1 MTRRRTVTLFLIVFS
16 NFLGGTIVLP
26 TLPLYAQRH
35 FDMSPEVI
43 SLLLASYFI
52 AQFIASPF
60 IGKLSDR
67 FGRIPV
73 LIVSQLG
80 TVISFIMLGFAG
92 SVFMLFAS
100 RILDGI
106 TGGNVIVVQ
115 AYITDVSPREK
126 RTQSLSLVWM
136 AFGLG
141 YILGPA
147 IGGFVAAAFTE
158 QASFM
163 LGAAISLLSLVMTW
177 ALLDETLTAERRA
190 LLKTVKKASL
200 KARDILANVPLSLI
214 LLIAFGTQFG
224 LSLLTSMITLFGEDV
239 IFAGQTPEA
248 VNVGVG
254 ILLTCIGVGQFLT
267 QLVLIKPSVERF
279 GERRLVIIGLTLR
292 GLSML
297 IFVLLAT
304 PFLSGFAL
312 LLFAGASGLLMPS
325 LQAMATVSVEDE
337 SQNGAVMGIYQS
349 AISLGIIAGTSL
361 GGNFYGIAPE
371 LPFLIGGVIMF
382 IMLLPG
388 VVLNRRLGPVS
399 VRREQRR
406 RHFPGVTHLK
416 PRS

>member
-1 MTRRRTVTLFLIVFS
+1 MTRRRTITLFIIVFS

-35 FDMSPEVI
+35 FAMSPEAI
-43 SLLLASYFI
+43 SMLLASYFI
-52 AQFIASPF
+52 AQFVAAPF

-73 LIVSQLG
+73 LIISQLG
-80 TVISFIMLGFAG
+80 TVLSFIMLGFAG
-92 SVFMLFAS
+92 SVVMLFAA

-147 IGGFVAAAFTE
+147 IGGFVAAAFSE
-158 QASFM
+158 QASFI
-163 LGAAISLLSLVMTW
+163 LGAAISLLSLIMTW

-224 LSLLTSMITLFGEDV
+224 LSMLTSMITLFGEDV
-239 IFAGQTPEA
+239 IFANQSASA

-254 ILLTCIGVGQFLT
+254 ILLTCIGVGQFMT
-267 QLVLIKPSVERF
+267 QLVLIKPAVARF

-292 GLSML
+292 GVSML
-297 IFVLLAT
+297 IFVVLAT
-304 PFLSGFAL
+304 PFMSGFAL

-325 LQAMATVSVEDE
+325 LQAMATVSIEDE

-361 GGNFYGIAPE
+361 GGNFYGIAPS

-399 VRREQRR
+399 VRREKKKRQ
-406 RHFPGVTHLK
+406 
-416 PRS
+416 PRGATV

>member
-35 FDMSPEVI
+35 FDMSPEAI
-43 SLLLASYFI
+43 SMLLASYFI
-52 AQFIASPF
+52 AQFIAAPF

-73 LIVSQLG
+73 LIISQLG
-80 TVISFIMLGFAG
+80 TVLSFIMLGFAG
-92 SVFMLFAS
+92 GVVMLFAA

-115 AYITDVSPREK
+115 AYITDVSPRAK

-147 IGGFVAAAFTE
+147 IGGFVAAAFSE

-163 LGAAISLLSLVMTW
+163 LGAAISLVSLVMTW

-190 LLKTVKKASL
+190 LLKTVTKASL

-239 IFAGQTPEA
+239 IFAGQSASA

-254 ILLTCIGVGQFLT
+254 ILLTCIGVGQFMT
-267 QLVLIKPSVERF
+267 QLVLIKPAVQRF
-279 GERRLVIIGLTLR
+279 GERRLVIIGLLLR
-292 GLSML
+292 GVSMM
-297 IFVLLAT
+297 IFVVLAT
-304 PFLSGFAL
+304 PFMSGFAL

-325 LQAMATVSVEDE
+325 LQAMATVSIEDE

-361 GGNFYGIAPE
+361 GGNFYGIAPT

-382 IMLLPG
+382 MMLLPG

-399 VRREQRR
+399 VRRKQKEQ
-406 RHFPGVTHLK
+406 PSGVTV
-416 PRS
+416 

>member
-35 FDMSPEVI
+35 FDLSPEAI
-43 SLLLASYFI
+43 SMLLASYFI
-52 AQFIASPF
+52 AQFIAAPF

-73 LIVSQLG
+73 LIISQLG
-80 TVISFIMLGFAG
+80 TVLSFIMLGFAG
-92 SVFMLFAS
+92 GVVMLFAA

-147 IGGFVAAAFTE
+147 LGGFVAAAFSE

-239 IFAGQTPEA
+239 IFAGQTPDA

-254 ILLTCIGVGQFLT
+254 ILLTCVGVGQFLT
-267 QLVLIKPSVERF
+267 QLVLIKPAVERF
-279 GERRLVIIGLTLR
+279 GERRLVIIGLSLR

-297 IFVLLAT
+297 IFVVLAT
-304 PFLSGFAL
+304 PFMSGFAL

-325 LQAMATVSVEDE
+325 LQAMATVSIEDE

-349 AISLGIIAGTSL
+349 AISLGIITGTSL
-361 GGNFYGIAPE
+361 GGNFYGIAPA

-388 VVLNRRLGPVS
+388 VVLNRRLGPVA
-399 VRREQRR
+399 VRRKQKRQSS
-406 RHFPGVTHLK
+406 GVTV
-416 PRS
+416 

>member
-1 MTRRRTVTLFLIVFS
+1 M
-16 NFLGGTIVLP
+16 
-26 TLPLYAQRH
+26 
-35 FDMSPEVI
+35 
-43 SLLLASYFI
+43 LLASFFI
-52 AQFIASPF
+52 AQFVAAPF

-73 LIVSQLG
+73 LIISQLG
-80 TVISFIMLGFAG
+80 TVLSFIMLGFAG
-92 SVFMLFAS
+92 GVVMLFAA

-115 AYITDVSPREK
+115 AYITDVSPRAK

-147 IGGFVAAAFTE
+147 IGGFVAAAFSE

-200 KARDILANVPLSLI
+200 KVRDILANVPLSLI

-239 IFAGQTPEA
+239 IFAKQTPEA

-267 QLVLIKPSVERF
+267 QLVLIKPAVQRF
-279 GERRLVIIGLTLR
+279 GERRLVVIGLTLR
-292 GLSML
+292 GVSML
-297 IFVLLAT
+297 IFVLLAS

-312 LLFAGASGLLMPS
+312 LLFAGAQGW
-325 LQAMATVSVEDE
+325 D
-337 SQNGAVMGIYQS
+337 AVAAIDGDRLGRGRNRAVRSWDHQS
-349 AISLGIIAGTSL
+349 AISLGSSPGRRWRY
-361 GGNFYGIAPE
+361 FYGIAPA

-388 VVLNRRLGPVS
+388 VVLNRRLGPVAVLRQS
-399 VRREQRR
+399 QEQ
-406 RHFPGVTHLK
+406 PSSATV
-416 PRS
+416 

>member
-35 FDMSPEVI
+35 FAMSPEAI
-43 SLLLASYFI
+43 SMLLASYFI
-52 AQFIASPF
+52 AQFVAAPF

-80 TVISFIMLGFAG
+80 TVLSFIMLGFAA
-92 SVFMLFAS
+92 SVVMLFAA

-147 IGGFVAAAFTE
+147 IGGFVAAVFNE
-158 QASFM
+158 QASFI

-190 LLKTVKKASL
+190 MLKTFKKASL

-239 IFAGQTPEA
+239 IFAGQSASA

-267 QLVLIKPSVERF
+267 QLVLIKPAVERF
-279 GERRLVIIGLTLR
+279 GERRMVVIGLTLR
-292 GLSML
+292 GVSML

-304 PFLSGFAL
+304 PFMSGFAL

-325 LQAMATVSVEDE
+325 LQAMATVSIEDE

-361 GGNFYGIAPE
+361 GGNFYGIAPA

-399 VRREQRR
+399 VRRKKRGQ
-406 RHFPGVTHLK
+406 PSGAAV
-416 PRS
+416 

>member
-26 TLPLYAQRH
+26 TLPLYAQRN
-35 FDMSPEVI
+35 FGMSPEAI
-43 SLLLASYFI
+43 SMLLASYFI
-52 AQFIASPF
+52 AQFIAAPF

-73 LIVSQLG
+73 LIISQLG
-80 TVISFIMLGFAG
+80 TVLSFIMLGFAG
-92 SVFMLFAS
+92 GVAMLFAA

-147 IGGFVAAAFTE
+147 IGGFVAAAFSE

-163 LGAAISLLSLVMTW
+163 LGAVISLISLVMTW
-177 ALLDETLTAERRA
+177 TLLDETLTAERRA
-190 LLKTVKKASL
+190 LLKTVTKASL

-239 IFAGQTPEA
+239 IFAGQTPDA
-248 VNVGVG
+248 VNLGVG
-254 ILLTCIGVGQFLT
+254 ILLTCIGIGQFLT

-279 GERRLVIIGLTLR
+279 GERRLVVFGLIMR
-292 GLSML
+292 GVSML

-304 PFLSGFAL
+304 PFMSGLAL

-361 GGNFYGIAPE
+361 GGNFYGIAPS

-382 IMLLPG
+382 MMLLPG
-388 VVLNRRLGPVS
+388 VILNRRLGPVS
-399 VRREQRR
+399 VRRAEKNRR
-406 RHFPGVTHLK
+406 LHLR

>member
-1 MTRRRTVTLFLIVFS
+1 MTRRRTITLFIIVFS

-35 FDMSPEVI
+35 FAMSPEVI
-43 SLLLASYFI
+43 SALLASYFI
-52 AQFIASPF
+52 AQFIAAPF

-73 LIVSQLG
+73 LIISQLG
-80 TVISFIMLGFAG
+80 TVLSFIMLGFAA
-92 SVFMLFAS
+92 SVPMLFAA

-147 IGGFVAAAFTE
+147 IGGFVAAAFSE

-177 ALLDETLTAERRA
+177 LLLDETLTAERRA
-190 LLKTVKKASL
+190 IIKTVKRASL

-239 IFAGQTPEA
+239 IFASQSASA

-267 QLVLIKPSVERF
+267 QLVLIKPAVERF
-279 GERRLVIIGLTLR
+279 GERRLVIVGLTLR
-292 GLSML
+292 GVSML
-297 IFVLLAT
+297 IFVVLAT
-304 PFLSGFAL
+304 PFMSGFAL
-312 LLFAGASGLLMPS
+312 LLFAGASGLMMPS

-337 SQNGAVMGIYQS
+337 SQNGVVMGIYQS

-361 GGNFYGIAPE
+361 GGNFYGIAPT

-399 VRREQRR
+399 ARRKKKEQTS
-406 RHFPGVTHLK
+406 GAAV
-416 PRS
+416 